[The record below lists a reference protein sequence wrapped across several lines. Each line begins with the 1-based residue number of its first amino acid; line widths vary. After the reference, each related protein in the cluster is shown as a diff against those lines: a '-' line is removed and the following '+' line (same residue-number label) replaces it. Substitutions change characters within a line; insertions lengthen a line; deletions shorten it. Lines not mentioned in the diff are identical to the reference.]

1 MLSAQ
6 HFLQRIVF
14 KMRVLLNNHQVIK
27 NLDGIIAVLLHDINC
42 KGVLRWI
49 GLMPLE
55 ISWSENGSKCGQ
67 FLVWNQS

>member
-14 KMRVLLNNHQVIK
+14 KMRVLLDNHQVIK
-27 NLDGIIAVLLHDINC
+27 NLDGIIAVLLHDIDC

-49 GLMPLE
+49 E

-67 FLVWNQS
+67 FLAWNQS